1 MTKYLLLLPEALV
14 VAGAVALLLLARFG
28 PSRYR
33 RWRASLPAFAVVMLL
48 VALAVE
54 LRVDTDVTNSFGGAL
69 LVDRFG
75 LFVKAAVL
83 LATAVGIAV
92 ADWGAEDSMSVGL
105 SMPMLAAF
113 GVMVVA
119 SGGDFLSVWAGL
131 ELAGAAGVV
140 MVAIRRPDSGLR
152 LLLLSAAPS
161 ALMLIGLGYVYATT
175 VAPTWAVFT
184 ARCLESRRPCHWRGP
199 GLASSEA

>member
-33 RWRASLPAFAVVMLL
+33 RWRASLPAFAVLILL
-48 VALAVE
+48 AALAVE
-54 LRVDTDVTNSFGGAL
+54 LRVGIDVTNYFGGAF

-105 SMPMLAAF
+105 AMPMLAAF

-119 SGGDFLSVWAGL
+119 SGGDFVSVWAGL
-131 ELAGAAGVV
+131 ELAGTAGGVMLAA
-140 MVAIRRPDSGLR
+140 RRPDSRLR
-152 LLLLSAAPS
+152 PLLLRAAPS
-161 ALMLIGLGYVYATT
+161 ALRRDGPGDRG
-175 VAPTWAVFT
+175 APT
-184 ARCLESRRPCHWRGP
+184 G
-199 GLASSEA
+199 G

>member
-1 MTKYLLLLPEALV
+1 MTKYVLLLPEALV
-14 VAGAVALLLLARFG
+14 VAGAVIILLLARFG

-33 RWRASLPAFAVVMLL
+33 RWRVSLPVFAVLILL
-48 VALAVE
+48 AALAVE
-54 LRVDTDVTNSFGGAL
+54 LRVGTDVTNYFGSAL

-105 SMPMLAAF
+105 AMPMLAAF

-119 SGGDFLSVWAGL
+119 SGGEFLSVWAGL
-131 ELAGAAGVV
+131 ELAGAAVVGMFAPPRPGSGV
-140 MVAIRRPDSGLR
+140 RP
-152 LLLLSAAPS
+152 LLLRAA
-161 ALMLIGLGYVYATT
+161 ARHRTT
-175 VAPTWAVFT
+175 SCA
-184 ARCLESRRPCHWRGP
+184 GQ
-199 GLASSEA
+199 LAA

>member
-1 MTKYLLLLPEALV
+1 MTKYVLLLPEALV
-14 VAGAVALLLLARFG
+14 VAGAVLMLLLARFG

-33 RWRASLPAFAVVMLL
+33 RWRASLPAFAVLMLL

-54 LRVDTDVTNSFGGAL
+54 LRVGTDVTNYFGGAL

-105 SMPMLAAF
+105 AMPMLAAF

-119 SGGDFLSVWAGL
+119 SGGDFLSVWA
-131 ELAGAAGVV
+131 
-140 MVAIRRPDSGLR
+140 
-152 LLLLSAAPS
+152 
-161 ALMLIGLGYVYATT
+161 
-175 VAPTWAVFT
+175 
-184 ARCLESRRPCHWRGP
+184 
-199 GLASSEA
+199 